1 MPEVKIAAEARTEFG
16 KGAARRSRREGK
28 VPAVLYGHGTDT
40 RHLSLPGHALMLALK
55 TPNVLLR
62 LEGLQRGGDL
72 ALPKSVQRDP
82 VRGFLEHVDLILVRS
97 GEKVTVEVPI
107 RVTGEIA
114 PGDSLLNQQLVQIP
128 VEADATNIPQ
138 GIDVDVEGMDIGD
151 AVHASDLKL
160 PPGVTLQVEPDTL
173 VLHVI
178 AQQAAEEPE
187 AAEGEGEAEVPESVD
202 SVADESAQRRGVGG
216 LTAERWIVAGLGNP
230 GPEYADNRHN
240 VGQMVTALLADRA
253 GARFKAHRSGSDVAE
268 GRLAE
273 VPVTLARPR
282 SYMNLSGKPV
292 AALTAFY
299 KVPPDRLVVI
309 HDELDIPFGTLR
321 LKLGGGAGGH
331 NGLRSI
337 TQALGTPDYY
347 RVRFGI
353 GRPPGRMD
361 PAVYVL
367 RDFSAAER
375 KDLPFFIDRAAD
387 ATEALIAKGLA
398 DAQNTYHEELPG

>member
-1 MPEVKIAAEARTEFG
+1 
-16 KGAARRSRREGK
+16 
-28 VPAVLYGHGTDT
+28 
-40 RHLSLPGHALMLALK
+40 
-55 TPNVLLR
+55 
-62 LEGLQRGGDL
+62 
-72 ALPKSVQRDP
+72 
-82 VRGFLEHVDLILVRS
+82 
-97 GEKVTVEVPI
+97 
-107 RVTGEIA
+107 
-114 PGDSLLNQQLVQIP
+114 
-128 VEADATNIPQ
+128 
-138 GIDVDVEGMDIGD
+138 
-151 AVHASDLKL
+151 
-160 PPGVTLQVEPDTL
+160 
-173 VLHVI
+173 
-178 AQQAAEEPE
+178 
-187 AAEGEGEAEVPESVD
+187 
-202 SVADESAQRRGVGG
+202 
-216 LTAERWIVAGLGNP
+216 
-230 GPEYADNRHN
+230 
-240 VGQMVTALLADRA
+240 MVTALLAERA
-253 GARFKAHRSGSDVAE
+253 GARFKAHRSGNDVAE

-282 SYMNLSGKPV
+282 GYMNLSGRPV

-299 KVPPDRLVVI
+299 KVPPDRLVVV

-387 ATEALIAKGLA
+387 ATEALIKEGLDA
-398 DAQNTYHEELPG
+398 AQNTYHEELPG

>member
-1 MPEVKIAAEARTEFG
+1 MPRRLNAASPQRTGRVRIDGSAPARVVGYTSYPHRTLRRGDSTVPEVKIAAEARTEFG

-40 RHLSLPGHALMLALK
+40 RHLTLPGHALMLALK

-62 LEGLQRGGDL
+62 LEGLQRGADL

-114 PGDSLLNQQLVQIP
+114 PGDSLLNQQIVQIP

-187 AAEGEGEAEVPESVD
+187 AAEGEGEGEVPESVD
-202 SVADESAQRRGVGG
+202 SVADESRDG
-216 LTAERWIVAGLGNP
+216 EEESAG
-230 GPEYADNRHN
+230 
-240 VGQMVTALLADRA
+240 
-253 GARFKAHRSGSDVAE
+253 
-268 GRLAE
+268 
-273 VPVTLARPR
+273 
-282 SYMNLSGKPV
+282 
-292 AALTAFY
+292 
-299 KVPPDRLVVI
+299 
-309 HDELDIPFGTLR
+309 
-321 LKLGGGAGGH
+321 
-331 NGLRSI
+331 
-337 TQALGTPDYY
+337 
-347 RVRFGI
+347 
-353 GRPPGRMD
+353 
-361 PAVYVL
+361 
-367 RDFSAAER
+367 
-375 KDLPFFIDRAAD
+375 
-387 ATEALIAKGLA
+387 
-398 DAQNTYHEELPG
+398 